1 MINTDDKKLW
11 HILLAFQGTSMYAQ
25 ISIHDEATRLYP
37 FMTGAVTKERP
48 LDFVYKMMMETDPSV
63 RDINNISM
71 LSIFLNHGTC
81 LCI

>member
-1 MINTDDKKLW
+1 MTIFKFTHHLATR
-11 HILLAFQGTSMYAQ
+11 LLAFQGTSMYAQ

-63 RDINNISM
+63 
-71 LSIFLNHGTC
+71 LE
-81 LCI
+81 